1 MHKPPPSDLP
11 KQGSKEKG
19 STGDSGTGET
29 PSEAPPVSAP
39 RILNSATTRGA
50 SQSINP
56 RSMTGQSASTNG
68 RSTIATVT
76 DRHLPVLLSTF
87 RGELELN
94 AVRQHDEQVAVII
107 AKALEQRR
115 PVVYV
120 VDARGVAM
128 PSAMV
133 RRYWA
138 TQINA
143 SRAVLDSM
151 LGTFIVLDN
160 AIVRG
165 ALTAIVWMTD
175 AGKRL
180 SYVPTFEVA
189 LERANGLLTGHGH
202 SPVQIN
208 VNKHSL
214 RP

>member
-1 MHKPPPSDLP
+1 VHKPPQSDLP
-11 KQGSKEKG
+11 PRKANGPNGADES
-19 STGDSGTGET
+19 
-29 PSEAPPVSAP
+29 PSDAPASAP
-39 RILNSATTRGA
+39 RALHGSTARSTHRTINLRSGSTQSTATNA
-50 SQSINP
+50 
-56 RSMTGQSASTNG
+56 

-76 DRHLPVLLSTF
+76 DRHLPILLSTF
-87 RGELELN
+87 RGELELD
-94 AVRQHDEQVAVII
+94 AVRHHDEQVEVII

-138 TQINA
+138 TQINE

-151 LGTFIVLDN
+151 LGTFIILDN

-175 AGKRL
+175 AAKRL
-180 SYVPTFEVA
+180 SYVPSFDVA
-189 LERANGLLTGHGH
+189 LERANGLLTAHGH
-202 SPVQIN
+202 SPVDIGISQR
-208 VNKHSL
+208 L
-214 RP
+214 RAP

>member
-1 MHKPPPSDLP
+1 VHKPPQSELPQQKPSTEP
-11 KQGSKEKG
+11 SAAGSG
-19 STGDSGTGET
+19 GTDDS
-29 PSEAPPVSAP
+29 PSEAPASASGALHNSAKRSAP
-39 RILNSATTRGA
+39 R
-50 SQSINP
+50 SINP
-56 RSMTGQSASTNG
+56 RPATANSRN
-68 RSTIATVT
+68 TIASVT
-76 DRHLPVLLSTF
+76 DRHLPILLSTL

-94 AVRQHDEQVAVII
+94 AVRHHDEQVAVII

-138 TQINA
+138 TQINE

-151 LGTFIVLDN
+151 LGTFIILDN

-175 AGKRL
+175 AAKRL

-189 LERANGLLTGHGH
+189 LERANALLSEQGHAR
-202 SPVQIN
+202 VDIN
-208 VNKHSL
+208 ISQRTL
-214 RP
+214 LP

>member
-1 MHKPPPSDLP
+1 M
-11 KQGSKEKG
+11 
-19 STGDSGTGET
+19 
-29 PSEAPPVSAP
+29 V
-39 RILNSATTRGA
+39 A
-50 SQSINP
+50 S
-56 RSMTGQSASTNG
+56 
-68 RSTIATVT
+68 VT

-94 AVRQHDEQVAVII
+94 AVRHHDEQVSAII
-107 AKALEQRR
+107 AKSLEQRR

-120 VDARGVAM
+120 VDARGIAM

-138 TQINA
+138 TQINE

-151 LGTFIVLDN
+151 LGTFIILDN

-175 AGKRL
+175 AAKRL

-189 LERANGLLTGHGH
+189 LERANTLLSEQGHAR
-202 SPVQIN
+202 VDIN
-208 VNKHSL
+208 MRQRSL
-214 RP
+214 LP